1 MSDEGDGLVLFE
13 CHSQSYDCIHSCF
26 ACLSLPKLNTIGTFK
41 SVILEF
47 PLQSLL
53 CILCPV
59 AEQLSTISILSF
71 PLVNLFQVE
80 ISCLALFVI
89 APNGHSSIYI

>member
-1 MSDEGDGLVLFE
+1 M
-13 CHSQSYDCIHSCF
+13 
-26 ACLSLPKLNTIGTFK
+26 IGTFK
-41 SVILEF
+41 SVLEF

-80 ISCLALFVI
+80 ISCLALFLI
-89 APNGHSSIYI
+89 APNGHSSIYMSVRILPLS